1 MRCRPTAPAGRAR
14 VSLSPLSAPINPCV
28 RAHRLIAEEGD
39 PGVIRADPHLGLAV
53 PEAARED
60 VVVGLQPLAVQHEPH
75 VAGLAR
81 RVPLVS
87 VG

>member
-1 MRCRPTAPAGRAR
+1 
-14 VSLSPLSAPINPCV
+14 
-28 RAHRLIAEEGD
+28 
-39 PGVIRADPHLGLAV
+39 V